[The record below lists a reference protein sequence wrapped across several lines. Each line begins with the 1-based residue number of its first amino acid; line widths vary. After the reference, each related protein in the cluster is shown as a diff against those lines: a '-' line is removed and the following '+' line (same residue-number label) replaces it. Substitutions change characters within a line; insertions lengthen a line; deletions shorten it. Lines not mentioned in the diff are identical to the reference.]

1 MAPKGERRRG
11 EESVAPRA
19 REVGAAARVM
29 GVDGHQD
36 RRESQSSNVSGGSQP
51 KGWAWQRKN
60 SQKTWPAITEGLEA
74 ASQQS
79 KLPSSAAN
87 ETFISSCGTVNYSR
101 RKHAENLCLRS
112 HLGSP

>member
-36 RRESQSSNVSGGSQP
+36 RRESQSSNVSGGPQP

-60 SQKTWPAITEGLEA
+60 SQKTWPATTEGLEA

-79 KLPSSAAN
+79 KLLSSAAN
-87 ETFISSCGTVNYSR
+87 ETFISASGTVNYSQ